1 MQTDRLFGLKSEA
14 QITNLRSFTA
24 LPEILYLWKNDS
36 MIYDSFYA
44 AHRQNKKCLALLIDP
59 DNIDQKHLSELAKW
73 VRRCSIDYI
82 FVGGSLLKED
92 NLDYCLDFLKENF
105 SIPSVLFPGDI
116 FQINPK
122 ADGIL
127 LLSLISGR
135 NAELLIGR
143 HVTAAPHIK
152 RSKLEVIPT
161 GYILV
166 DGGRPTTVSYISQ
179 TMPIP
184 RDKPDIASCTASAG
198 ELLGL
203 RVIYLDSGSGAQESV
218 SVEMIR
224 QVKKETNI
232 PLIVGGGIRTG
243 QQAHMMC
250 EAGADIL
257 VVGNAVEKD
266 PSCLFEI
273 SSAIENF
280 NTIIQLS

>member
-1 MQTDRLFGLKSEA
+1 
-14 QITNLRSFTA
+14 
-24 LPEILYLWKNDS
+24 

-44 AHRQNKKCLALLIDP
+44 AHRQRKKCLALLIDP
-59 DNIDQKHLSELAKW
+59 DNTDKVHLEELTKW
-73 VRRCSIDYI
+73 VSRCSIDYI

-92 NLDYCLDFLKENF
+92 NLDYCLDYIKDHFHM
-105 SIPSVLFPGDI
+105 PSVLFPGDI
-116 FQINPK
+116 FQINSK

-135 NAELLIGR
+135 NPELLIGR
-143 HVTAAPHIK
+143 HVTAAPHLK
-152 RSKLEVIPT
+152 RSNLEIIPT

-166 DGGRPTTVSYISQ
+166 DGGQPTTVSYMSQ
-179 TMPIP
+179 TMPVP

-203 RVIYLDSGSGAQESV
+203 RVIYLDSGSGARESV
-218 SVEMIR
+218 SEEMIR
-224 QVKKETNI
+224 QVKKETDI

-243 QQAHMMC
+243 EQAHSMC

-266 PSCLFEI
+266 PSQLIEI
-273 SSAIENF
+273 STAIDKF
-280 NTIIQLS
+280 NTIIQFS